1 MHVAMRWCHVALVSA
16 CMEALK
22 GVLVLRTCFIIN
34 TPVYLTT
41 RFFIKFSPCESKL
54 TFVLSGD

>member
-1 MHVAMRWCHVALVSA
+1 MVLVSA

-22 GVLVLRTCFIIN
+22 GVLVLRICFIIN
-34 TPVYLTT
+34 KPVYLTT